1 MSPVN
6 VPHTLRRIMETT
18 ITPIIL
24 WRWNCPKNNHPN
36 SPTINPRNPMIEPKA
51 IRNSTDSP
59 TTSKKSNI
67 IMIFE
72 NNKLI

>member
-1 MSPVN
+1 
-6 VPHTLRRIMETT
+6 METT

-24 WRWNCPKNNHPN
+24 CRWNCPKNSHP
-36 SPTINPRNPMIEPKA
+36 SKPTTNPKNPMIDPKA

-67 IMIFE
+67 IMPFDKNEI
-72 NNKLI
+72 I